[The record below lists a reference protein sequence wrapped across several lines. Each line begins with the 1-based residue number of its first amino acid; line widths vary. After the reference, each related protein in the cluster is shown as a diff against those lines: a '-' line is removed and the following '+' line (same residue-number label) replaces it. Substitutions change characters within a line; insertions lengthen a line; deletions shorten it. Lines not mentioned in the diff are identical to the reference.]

1 MSNAGANQMK
11 NLLEIQ
17 NLLKEIKVGIAWAD
31 QESIQAGRGLD
42 SHSYMRGY
50 YQGTLESIK
59 ERVTKIEEL
68 IDEHS

>member
-1 MSNAGANQMK
+1 MK

-31 QESIQAGRGLD
+31 QESIQASRSLD